1 MADGVKGQAGSDAQA
16 AARAYL
22 AAQIWRFE
30 QAAQAMAALAR
41 LPAPEPEALARL
53 AARVEGLQSRGVARR
68 LKALAQ
74 QLHGGGGE
82 GAAE

>member
-1 MADGVKGQAGSDAQA
+1 MADGVTGQAGREAG

-41 LPAPEPEALARL
+41 APGPEPDQLAQL
-53 AARVEGLQSRGVARR
+53 AARVEALQSRGVARR

-74 QLHGGGGE
+74 QLHSAGGE
-82 GAAE
+82 GGAE

>member
-1 MADGVKGQAGSDAQA
+1 MADRVTPAGAA

-41 LPAPEPEALARL
+41 AGAADPDALAAL
-53 AARVEGLQSRGVARR
+53 ATRVEALQSRAVARR

-74 QLHGGGGE
+74 AEARLPGDA
-82 GAAE
+82 GAPE